1 MLKRF
6 TWRENDVYFITV
18 TETVSTVIQLL
29 KKPYVVMFHA
39 FSNNSIASWNN
50 VNLHDIEEYR
60 VIRVL
65 QTAIKHIAQQKL
77 EAGTYIPKNDVV
89 LPKHFISKDFIHRP
103 DTATSQFNLVY
114 IDPSIGDLGI
124 ENKIVEANIF
134 PRKTLEQLEPYEL
147 IALHTAKDLM
157 SRLFWSYSITF
168 GMDKYKEYYLKGIM
182 PIPVNE
188 WEEEYRNGGGIQI

>member
-1 MLKRF
+1 M
-6 TWRENDVYFITV
+6 
-18 TETVSTVIQLL
+18 
-29 KKPYVVMFHA
+29 
-39 FSNNSIASWNN
+39 
-50 VNLHDIEEYR
+50 
-60 VIRVL
+60 
-65 QTAIKHIAQQKL
+65 
-77 EAGTYIPKNDVV
+77 
-89 LPKHFISKDFIHRP
+89 
-103 DTATSQFNLVY
+103 
-114 IDPSIGDLGI
+114 
-124 ENKIVEANIF
+124 EANIF